1 MKATPTYD
9 VPPHVDPSRVYVFDL
24 FLDERLKQDVHLGLK
39 NLHKEAPDIF
49 YTPLNGGH
57 WMVTR
62 YKAVSDILMDFQH
75 FSNEEMD
82 IPRMG
87 NAYKMIPL
95 NLDPPE
101 HAPYRAILM
110 RYFSPKVVKEM
121 EGQLRDWAGGY
132 IEDVVADGH
141 CDIATVGTAFPVQVF
156 MRMMGLPLDRF
167 EEFRAIVVEYFGLA
181 PVARRNE
188 LRGWISDLMRDY
200 FEQRAADP
208 REDLITRLTQEE
220 INGRALTMEELQSIG
235 FLLFV
240 AGLDTVANAIS
251 FSMLHLA
258 EDPALQARLVAEPVK
273 IVDFVEESLRRY
285 SIVNG
290 SRTVKRDFEYGGVL
304 FRKGDMVCLSKPC
317 AGMDERINPDPMK
330 FDIDRSGRRHTA
342 FSIGPHLCL
351 GHYLA
356 RAEMR
361 IFVDEWLKRIP
372 SFRPVP
378 GSRPVHR
385 AGKVMSVKHVDV
397 EWQPPRDRVAA
408 G

>member
-1 MKATPTYD
+1 MPTATAHEIPD
-9 VPPHVDPSRVYVFDL
+9 HVDPSRVYEFDL
-24 FLDERLKQDVHLGLK
+24 FLDERLKNDVHLGLK
-39 NLHKEAPDIF
+39 QLHGNAPDIF
-49 YTPLNGGH
+49 YTPMNGGH

-62 YKAVSDILMDFQH
+62 HQMVSDILMDFEH

-101 HAPYRAILM
+101 HTPYRAILM

-121 EGQLRDWAGGY
+121 EGQLREWAGGY
-132 IEDVVADGH
+132 IDAVLADGQ
-141 CDIATVGTAFPVQVF
+141 CDIATIGTAFPVQVF

-167 EEFRAIVVEYFGLA
+167 EEFREIVVEYFGLA

-188 LRGWISDLMRDY
+188 MRGWISDLMRDY
-200 FEQRAADP
+200 YEQRSADP
-208 REDLITRLTQEE
+208 RDDLITALTQEE
-220 INGRALTMEELQSIG
+220 IEGRKLTMLELQSIG
-235 FLLFV
+235 FFLFV

-258 EDPALQARLVAEPVK
+258 QDPALQARLVAEPEK
-273 IVDFVEESLRRY
+273 IPDFVEESLRRY

-290 SRTVKRDFEYGGVL
+290 SRTVKQDFEYGGVL
-304 FRKGDMVCLSKPC
+304 FKKGDMVALSNPC
-317 AGMDERINPDPMK
+317 AGMDERINPDPMT
-330 FDIDRSGRRHTA
+330 FDIDRKGRRHTA
-342 FSIGPHLCL
+342 FSIGPHLCI

-361 IFVDEWLKRIP
+361 IFVDEWLKRVP
-372 SFRPVP
+372 SFRLVP
-378 GSRPVHR
+378 GHKPVHR

-397 EWQPPRDRVAA
+397 EWDSTATAA
-408 G
+408 AA